1 VQRLFGLDESP
12 VDERGLVD
20 ELHRWALGLPFV
32 EELESVPSAPD
43 LRRFAINC
51 PPLNCSAVWL
61 LTGLFEPEVPERD
74 VNVYAVLPQSVAEAV
89 VGVGGKLGPDL
100 SDDRRLVAMGAPA
113 RPGELLGLED
123 VLMTA
128 YSLAFR
134 DS

>member
-1 VQRLFGLDESP
+1 VQRLLG
-12 VDERGLVD
+12 VDEPTVDAEGLID
-20 ELHRWALGLPFV
+20 ELHRWAMGLPFV

-43 LRRFAINC
+43 VRRFAIDC
-51 PPLNCSAVWL
+51 PPLRLSAVWL
-61 LTGLFEPEVPERD
+61 LTGMFEPEVPERA

-128 YSLAFR
+128 YSLAFS
-134 DS
+134 DL